1 VTQFTDFLSGLSQY
15 APRSVRDYIDIL
27 IVAFLLYRLL
37 LLLRGTRG
45 AQMTR
50 GLMFLAGF
58 YALTKFYRLRT
69 LDWLFTN
76 LFTYVVFGIIVL
88 YQNEIRRGLA
98 GIGQTSWFGRQ
109 RLGPGKEGFEEII
122 LAATTLASKKI
133 GALIVVERDIG
144 LKNYAESGIA
154 LDAIPTYDLLV
165 TIFSPNTPLHDGA
178 VIVQQNRIIAAGCFL
193 PLTLDP
199 HLSKELGTRHRAAIG
214 ITEETDAVAIIVS
227 EETGI
232 ISAAVEGRISR
243 NLDGAGLRELM
254 SSAMMH
260 RPAVEPADE
269 PLSAAGTA
277 RDEG

>member
-1 VTQFTDFLSGLSQY
+1 VSRFYELLSGLSQY
-15 APRSVRDYIDIL
+15 APHSVRDYIDIL
-27 IVAFLLYRLL
+27 IVAFLVYRLL

-45 AQMTR
+45 AQMTL
-50 GLMFLAGF
+50 GLLVLAGL
-58 YALTKFYRLRT
+58 YALTKYYRLRT
-69 LDWLFTN
+69 LEWLFTN
-76 LFTYVVFGIIVL
+76 LFTYVVFAIIVL

-98 GIGQTSWFGRQ
+98 GIGRTSWFGRH
-109 RLGPGKEGFEEII
+109 RRAPGKEEFEEII

-178 VIVQQNRIIAAGCFL
+178 VILQRNRIIAAGCFL

-232 ISAAVEGRISR
+232 ISAATEGKISR
-243 NLDGAGLRELM
+243 NLDGAGLRALLQAAM
-254 SSAMMH
+254 SPKSADS
-260 RPAVEPADE
+260 AAEPA
-269 PLSAAGTA
+269 AASVMSQ
-277 RDEG
+277 E